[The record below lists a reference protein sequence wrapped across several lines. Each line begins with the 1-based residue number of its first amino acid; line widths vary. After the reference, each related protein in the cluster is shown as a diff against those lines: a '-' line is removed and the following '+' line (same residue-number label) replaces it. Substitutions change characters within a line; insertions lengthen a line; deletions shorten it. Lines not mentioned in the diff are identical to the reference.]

1 MKQAELKGKV
11 QTVLGVIE
19 PSEMGITL
27 PHEHLICDATTWHYA
42 ADEATERKWAR
53 HPVTIDTLW
62 WIRYHPFQNLDDLQL
77 MDEELVIDEVL
88 RYKALGGKSIVELT
102 VRGLYPDPKAVARI
116 ARMTGVNI
124 VMGTAYYVESSYP
137 ATGVDVNAKSEE
149 EIAEEFVKDVF
160 EGFGNT
166 GIHAGL
172 IGEIGCSW
180 PFTENEQ
187 KVVRAG
193 ARAQKVTGAA
203 VNIHPGQNE
212 MAAMECVKVLDKAGA
227 DLSRVV
233 MSHCDR
239 AVREPANRVEL
250 AKTGCTIEYDLFGRE
265 GYYPTRFRVLD
276 VPNDAQRINE
286 IKELADKGFQKQ
298 LFISHDN
305 YTKSSLCR
313 YGGWGYGHILR
324 DAVPVMKI
332 KGLSQALIDTIMIE
346 NPKRMFAFV

>member
-1 MKQAELKGKV
+1 MKRAELKGKV
-11 QTVLGVIE
+11 QTVLGLMK

-27 PHEHLICDATTWHYA
+27 PHEHLICDATTWHY
-42 ADEATERKWAR
+42 DSGEATERKWAR

-62 WIRYHPFQNLDDLQL
+62 WIRYHPFQNYDDLQL
-77 MDEELVIDEVL
+77 LDEDVVVDEVM
-88 RYKALGGKSIVELT
+88 RYKALGGKSIVEVT
-102 VRGLYPDPKAVARI
+102 VRGLYPDPRAVARI
-116 ARMTGVNI
+116 ARVTGVNI
-124 VMGTAYYVESSYP
+124 IMGTAYYVETSYP
-137 ATGVDVNAKSEE
+137 ATGVDVSAKSEA
-149 EIAEEFVKDVF
+149 EITEEFVKDVF

-203 VNIHPGQNE
+203 INIHPGQNE
-212 MAAMECVKVLDKAGA
+212 MAAMECIRVADKAGA

-233 MSHCDR
+233 ISHVDR
-239 AVREPANRVEL
+239 AVREPANRIEL
-250 AKTGCTIEYDLFGRE
+250 AKTGCTLEYDLFGRE
-265 GYYPTRFRVLD
+265 GYYPPRFRVID
-276 VPNDAQRINE
+276 VPNDARRINE
-286 IKELADKGFQKQ
+286 IKELTDKGFEKQ
-298 LFISHDN
+298 IFISHDN

-332 KGLSQALIDTIMIE
+332 KGLSQELIDTIMIE
-346 NPKRMFAFV
+346 NPKRMFTFA